1 MRYKNAHAE
10 PALTKTAAPDPNTM
24 AAVRSSKR
32 NSNRAR
38 PTDGQIASPSPPSDP
53 DSDIMLATSFVGNDG
68 NSDYVESV
76 EKSPTSLTNTPDL
89 EGHIS
94 KLETM
99 YEFSQGD
106 INAIA

>member
-1 MRYKNAHAE
+1 M
-10 PALTKTAAPDPNTM
+10 
-24 AAVRSSKR
+24 
-32 NSNRAR
+32 
-38 PTDGQIASPSPPSDP
+38 SPSPPSGP
-53 DSDIMLATSFVGNDG
+53 GSDIMLETSFGGNDG
-68 NSDYVESV
+68 DSDYVESAV
-76 EKSPTSLTNTPDL
+76 NSPTSLANTPDL